1 MIIFYILLTIAFFA
15 FLAML
20 SKYLEES
27 KKYESLKKRFDE
39 LNTEKFSM
47 IDHVNRLKRQI
58 QEESSKLDLLQEENI
73 DLEHQIH
80 KLTSISKEQAPI
92 KKRKLAKP
100 KAKK

>member
-1 MIIFYILLTIAFFA
+1 
-15 FLAML
+15 ML

-80 KLTSISKEQAPI
+80 KLTSISKEQDKI